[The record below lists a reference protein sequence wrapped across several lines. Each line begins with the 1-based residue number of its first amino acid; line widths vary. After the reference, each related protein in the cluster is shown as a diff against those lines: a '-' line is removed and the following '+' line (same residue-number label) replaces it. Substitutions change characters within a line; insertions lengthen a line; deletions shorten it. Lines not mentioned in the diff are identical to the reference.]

1 MRDATTATTAPSD
14 REAGFT
20 MIEVMV
26 VVLIIGILMAI
37 GIPTYL
43 GARNRAFD
51 RASQTKLRVAENTA
65 MAIYTDS
72 ASFADA
78 TVSEMAASEPNINW
92 VDADVA
98 SSEPNQVSIARSAD
112 GTQFGS
118 ASMSE
123 SNTCFYLR
131 ARENGQTLY
140 GQSSSAPC
148 TGSYALTVFGTSW

>member
-1 MRDATTATTAPSD
+1 MRDATAAPSD
-14 REAGFT
+14 HEAGFT

-51 RASQTKLRVAENTA
+51 RSAQTQLRVAENTA
-65 MAIYTDS
+65 MAIYTD
-72 ASFADA
+72 AATFADA
-78 TVSEMAASEPNINW
+78 TTAALGEAEPSLSWLGSGTASTDAREVS
-92 VDADVA
+92 VA
-98 SSEPNQVSIARSAD
+98 RAGD
-112 GTQFGS
+112 GTQFGA
-118 ASMSE
+118 ASMSD
-123 SNTCFYLR
+123 SGTCFYLR

-140 GQSSSAPC
+140 GQSSSSPC